1 MINISETKLQ
11 WFVWIPR
18 WTSLALKKYYS
29 LFYHRTVVQ
38 IIKWKSFIYMYI
50 YIYTHTQAGEY
61 VLLIWIEASRFST
74 NSLKHD
80 IGLE

>member
-1 MINISETKLQ
+1 
-11 WFVWIPR
+11 
-18 WTSLALKKYYS
+18 
-29 LFYHRTVVQ
+29 
-38 IIKWKSFIYMYI
+38 MYI

-61 VLLIWIEASRFST
+61 VLIIWIEASRFST

>member
-1 MINISETKLQ
+1 MDSQVDKLS
-11 WFVWIPR
+11 I
-18 WTSLALKKYYS
+18 KKILQPVLS
-29 LFYHRTVVQ
+29 QNGCTDHKMKEL
-38 IIKWKSFIYMYI
+38 YI
-50 YIYTHTQAGEY
+50 YVHIYIHTQAGEY